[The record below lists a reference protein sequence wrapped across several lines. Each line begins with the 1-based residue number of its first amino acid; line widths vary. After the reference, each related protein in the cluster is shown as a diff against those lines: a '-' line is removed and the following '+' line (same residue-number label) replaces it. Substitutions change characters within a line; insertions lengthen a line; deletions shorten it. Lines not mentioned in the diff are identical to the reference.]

1 MSEANFASLSLTLTF
16 DNRTNFDIPP
26 ARGGHPALP
35 PVVERAASAWTTGI
49 GVRRT
54 PFRERLCPVVTRQR
68 QWRGIARMR
77 RRIARTRYYS
87 FRLVRAG
94 HMFERA
100 KLFERTRRR

>member
-26 ARGGHPALP
+26 SRGGHTALP
-35 PVVERAASAWTTGI
+35 PAFERAASAWTTGV

-54 PFRERLCPVVTRQR
+54 PFCERLCAVMTRQR
-68 QWRGIARMR
+68 QWRGIAQMR
-77 RRIARTRYYS
+77 RRTARTRYYL

-100 KLFERTRRR
+100 RLFERTRRR